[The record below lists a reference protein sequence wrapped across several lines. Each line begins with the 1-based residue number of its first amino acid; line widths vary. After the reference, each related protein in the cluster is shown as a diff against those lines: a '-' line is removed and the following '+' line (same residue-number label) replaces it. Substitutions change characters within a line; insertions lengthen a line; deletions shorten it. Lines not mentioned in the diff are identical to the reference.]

1 MRHIAALANRLCQNG
16 ACRCPARRYVEQQA
30 ARLPRGGRGL
40 TQHAT
45 VVAAAQ
51 GCRALAAPSRAA
63 GCGKKAAVACSAQG
77 LRSALADTILVVLQ
91 VGLVFGSK
99 KQPAGTVQQQPP
111 HRAGGQTGRL
121 CDSCTLG
128 PNACVDFACVSQML
142 LRRSSA
148 SRLAARQLQ
157 HAVCLRPAW
166 LSQLQQPRL
175 QQQQLLLQ
183 PLELLA
189 HQHQPPKHQLKK
201 QLKVPL

>member
-1 MRHIAALANRLCQNG
+1 MLIQ
-16 ACRCPARRYVEQQA
+16 
-30 ARLPRGGRGL
+30 
-40 TQHAT
+40 
-45 VVAAAQ
+45 
-51 GCRALAAPSRAA
+51 
-63 GCGKKAAVACSAQG
+63 
-77 LRSALADTILVVLQ
+77 ILVVPQ

-121 CDSCTLG
+121 CDAGTLG
-128 PNACVDFACVSQML
+128 PNACVDFACVLQML
-142 LRRSSA
+142 LRRSPA

-157 HAVCLRPAW
+157 HAVCQGPAW
-166 LSQLQQPRL
+166 LSQLQQPRLQQQL

-201 QLKVPL
+201 QLKGPL